1 MWLIG
6 IDEAGRG
13 SLVGELIIAAFGVPK
28 EREEELVRLG
38 VRDSKELTRRQRE
51 SLYWELTRTGVFAAL
66 PITPRE
72 IDSENLNRLEERR
85 AWDLIRI
92 VFSRVGGPSLV
103 EAVYID
109 KFGELREL
117 PSKLARAGYR
127 GLLVVESK
135 ADSNYPVVSA
145 ASIIAKV
152 LRDWRIDVLRSMYG
166 VRGSGYPADPETR
179 RWVMAVLSSGWRP
192 PIIRYS
198 WSTLE
203 GTDAFVKKVKR
214 PSRTL
219 EDFMV

>member
-13 SLVGELIIAAFGVPK
+13 SLVGELMIAAFAI
-28 EREEELVRLG
+28 EEGDEPELVRIG
-38 VRDSKELTRRQRE
+38 VRDSKLLSRTRRE
-51 SLYWELTRTGVFAAL
+51 SLYLDLMRLGVFAVL
-66 PITPRE
+66 PIRPQQ
-72 IDSENLNRLEERR
+72 IDSENVNRLEERR
-85 AWDLIRI
+85 VIDLLSI
-92 VFSRVGGPSLV
+92 VFRRVGGPR
-103 EAVYID
+103 AVKAIYVD
-109 KFGELREL
+109 KFGELREAPGWL
-117 PSKLARAGYR
+117 RAAGYK
-127 GLLVVESK
+127 GELVVEPK
-135 ADSNYPVVSA
+135 ADLRYPVVSA

-152 LRDWRIDVLRSMYG
+152 VRDRRIDVLRSMYG

-179 RWVMAVLSSGWRP
+179 GWVMDVIRSGQRP

-214 PSRTL
+214 SRRTL

>member
-1 MWLIG
+1 MWVIG

-13 SLVGELIIAAFGVPK
+13 SLVGELIIAAYGILRQH
-28 EREEELVRLG
+28 EDELVRLG
-38 VRDSKELTRRQRE
+38 VRDSKELTRARRE
-51 SLYWELTRTGVFAAL
+51 ELYRELTRLGVFVVL

-72 IDSENLNRLEERR
+72 IDSENINRLEERR
-85 AWDLIRI
+85 AWDLLRLLFTRI
-92 VFSRVGGPSLV
+92 GGPRPV
-103 EAVYID
+103 EAIYID
-109 KFGELREL
+109 KFGELRDL
-117 PSKLARAGYR
+117 PLKLRKAGFSGR
-127 GLLVVESK
+127 LVVEPK
-135 ADSNYPVVSA
+135 ADSRYPVVSA

-152 LRDWRIDVLRSMYG
+152 IRDRRIDVLRSMYG

-179 RWVMAVLSSGWRP
+179 EWVMKVLSSGTRP

-214 PSRTL
+214 SGRTL